1 MRFSNHQGY
10 RASAMKFSASV
21 LAVFFILSQLDLPF
35 AVSQAQTKKCCCGS
49 TVCRCAPG
57 EGKFCPLKKS
67 GSAAETVKPAA
78 HAGKSCHFSKSAK
91 TAEPSKPVLSE
102 VKTAKSKVTFS
113 AARCG
118 TNGEKAS
125 LPSHA
130 KDFAW
135 ADSPDTFNPVIYS
148 SGFLLNFS
156 QTPAAWRS
164 AIDHPPRVF

>member
-1 MRFSNHQGY
+1 MT
-10 RASAMKFSASV
+10 
-21 LAVFFILSQLDLPF
+21 VFFITAQVDLPF
-35 AVSQAQTKKCCCGS
+35 AVSQAQAKRCCCGS

-67 GSAAETVKPAA
+67 GSAAETVKPAS

-91 TAEPSKPVLSE
+91 TPEPSKSVLSD
-102 VKTAKSKVTFS
+102 VKTAKNKVTFS

-135 ADSPDTFNPVIYS
+135 ADAPETFNPVIYS
-148 SGFLLNFS
+148 PGFLLNLS
-156 QTPAAWRS
+156 QASAAWRS

>member
-1 MRFSNHQGY
+1 
-10 RASAMKFSASV
+10 MKFSASL
-21 LAVFFILSQLDLPF
+21 LAVLFIVSQLDLPF
-35 AVSQAQTKKCCCGS
+35 AFSQVQAKKCCCGS

-67 GSAAETVKPAA
+67 ASAAETIKQMP

-91 TAEPSKPVLSE
+91 TPEPSKHGFSG

-135 ADSPDTFNPVIYS
+135 ADFPNTFNPVIYS
-148 SGFLLNFS
+148 PGFLLNLS
-156 QTPAAWRS
+156 HAPAAWQ
-164 AIDHPPRVF
+164 AGIDHPPRVF